1 MGKHGKKYNKALEKV
16 NSDKEYSLKEAVD
29 LIKEMATT
37 KFDSSIEGH
46 LNIKYKSLQNVRG
59 IVQLPH
65 GTGRTSRV
73 LVFAKGDKAEE
84 ARKAGADFVG
94 DSDMIEKVQGGWV
107 DYEFVVAT
115 PDLMKDVGK
124 LGPVLG
130 KKGLMPKPKAG
141 TVTND
146 VGEIIKQLKSGRVE
160 FKADKTGVVHMALGK
175 LSFDTDKLVE
185 NINTAFQIVMR
196 EKPTDAKGEYVVS
209 MYLAGTM
216 TPGVKINV
224 KELRQ

>member
-1 MGKHGKKYNKALEKV
+1 MAKHGKKYNKAIEKV
-16 NSDKEYSLKEAVD
+16 NSEKEYSLNEAVT
-29 LIKEMATT
+29 LIKEMAST

-59 IVQLPH
+59 IIQLPH

-73 LVFAKGDKAEE
+73 LVFAKGEKAEE
-84 ARKAGADFVG
+84 AKKAGADFVG
-94 DSDMIEKVQGGWV
+94 DNDMIEKVQKGWV

-146 VGEIIKQLKSGRVE
+146 VTEIIKQLKSGRVE

-185 NINTAFQIVMR
+185 NINTAFQVVMR
-196 EKPTDAKGEYVVS
+196 EKPTDAKGEYVIS

-216 TPGVKINV
+216 TPGLKINV

>member
-1 MGKHGKKYNKALEKV
+1 MAKHGKKYNKAIEKL
-16 NSDKEYSLKEAVD
+16 NSEKEYTVKEAVD
-29 LIKEMATT
+29 LIKQMSAT
-37 KFDSSIEGH
+37 KFDSTIEGH

-59 IVQLPH
+59 IIQLPH

-73 LVFAKGDKAEE
+73 LVFAKGEKAEE

-94 DSDMIEKVQGGWV
+94 DSDMIEKVQTGWV
-107 DYEFVVAT
+107 EYEFVVAT

-124 LGPVLG
+124 LGQVLG

-146 VGEIIKQLKSGRVE
+146 VTEIIKQLKSGRVE

-185 NINTAFQIVMR
+185 NINTAFQVVMR
-196 EKPTDAKGEYVVS
+196 DKPTDAKGEYVIS

>member
-1 MGKHGKKYNKALEKV
+1 MARHGKQYRKALEKV
-16 NSDKEYSLKEAVD
+16 NSEKEYSLKEAVD
-29 LIKEMATT
+29 LLKEMAST
-37 KFDSSIEGH
+37 KFDSTVEGH
-46 LNIKYKSLQNVRG
+46 LNVKYKSLQNVRG

-84 ARKAGADFVG
+84 AKKAGADFVG
-94 DSDMIEKVQGGWV
+94 DADMIEKVQKGWV

-146 VGEIIKQLKSGRVE
+146 VTEIIQQLKSGRVE

-175 LSFDTDKLVE
+175 ISFSAEKLVE
-185 NINTAFQIVMR
+185 NITTAFQVVMR

-216 TPGVKINV
+216 TPGVKVNV
-224 KELRQ
+224 KELRL

>member
-1 MGKHGKKYNKALEKV
+1 MAKHGKKYNKAIEKV
-16 NSDKEYSLKEAVD
+16 NSEKEYTLKEAVT
-29 LIKEMATT
+29 LIKEMAST
-37 KFDSSIEGH
+37 KFDSTIEGH

-65 GTGRTSRV
+65 GTGRISRV
-73 LVFAKGDKAEE
+73 LVFAKGEKAEE
-84 ARKAGADFVG
+84 AKKAGADFVG
-94 DSDMIEKVQGGWV
+94 DNDMIEKVQKGWV

-146 VGEIIKQLKSGRVE
+146 VAEIIKQLKSGRVE

-185 NINTAFQIVMR
+185 NINTAFQVVMR
-196 EKPTDAKGEYVVS
+196 EKPTDAKGEYVIS

-216 TPGVKINV
+216 TPGLKINV

>member
-1 MGKHGKKYNKALEKV
+1 MAKHGKNYNKAIEKV
-16 NSDKEYSLKEAVD
+16 DSEKEYSLKDAVE
-29 LIKEMATT
+29 LIREMSTT

-46 LNIKYKSLQNVRG
+46 MNIKYKSLQNVRG

-73 LVFAKGDKAEE
+73 LVFAKGEKAEE
-84 ARKAGADFVG
+84 AKKAGADFVG
-94 DSDMIEKVQGGWV
+94 DNDMIEKVQKGWV
-107 DYEFVVAT
+107 EYEFVVST

-146 VGEIIKQLKSGRVE
+146 VTEIIKQLKSGRVE

-185 NINTAFQIVMR
+185 NVKTAFQVVMR
-196 EKPTDAKGEYVVS
+196 DKPSDAKGEYIVS